1 MDITFEHPDAPVDIF
16 RLPRV
21 NKRPGEPH
29 QGSHSFVLH
38 FELLYKQY
46 SAIDFVY
53 SDSGGS
59 AHNPGTSAIAE
70 PLR

>member
-1 MDITFEHPDAPVDIF
+1 
-16 RLPRV
+16 V